1 MAGAFAGVRMLDLSR
16 LLPGP
21 YCSLLF
27 ADLGADVIKV
37 EEPGRGDYARHTR
50 PYWGASDVGAYF
62 LLLNRNKRSLS
73 VDLKAEA
80 GKTIFRRLAATA
92 DVVLESFRPGV
103 MDRLGL
109 GWETLRRENP
119 GLVYCAISGY
129 GQDGPYRNLVGHD
142 VNYMGYAGALSVTGP
157 REGPPLTP
165 GVQVADLG
173 GGALMAAFAI
183 AAALHHRRQSG
194 TGQFVDVSMTDGV
207 VSWMIPHLAAF
218 FATGRVPERARERL
232 NGGWPCYGVYE
243 TADGGH
249 VTLGALEPQFWANF
263 CRLVAREDL
272 QALQHA
278 EGGARDEVEATLR
291 QLFRTRSRAEWTEL
305 LQQADV
311 CAGPV
316 LALDEV
322 VQDPQLRQRGLFAAV
337 EHPTLGRVP
346 QVAFPVQMSAT
357 PGRVE
362 TPPPELGQHTDEVL
376 RDVGYDAA
384 AISDFR
390 RDGVIA

>member
-1 MAGAFAGVRMLDLSR
+1 MAGAFAGLRLLDLSR

-27 ADLGADVIKV
+27 ADLGAEVIKV
-37 EEPGRGDYARHTR
+37 EEPGRGDYARRT
-50 PYWGASDVGAYF
+50 PPFWGESDVGAYF
-62 LLLNRNKRSLS
+62 LLLNRNKKS
-73 VDLKAEA
+73 VSIDLKTET
-80 GKTIFRRLAATA
+80 GKTIFRRLARTA
-92 DVVLESFRPGV
+92 DVLLESFRPGV

-109 GWETLRRENP
+109 GWEALRAENP
-119 GLVYCAISGY
+119 RLVYCAVSGY

-142 VNYMGYAGALSVTGP
+142 VNYMGYAGALAVTGP
-157 REGPPLTP
+157 RDGAPLTP

-183 AAALHHRRQSG
+183 AAALHHRGESG
-194 TGQFVDVSMTDGV
+194 QGQFLDVSMTDGV

-218 FATGRVPERARERL
+218 FATGHVPERGRERL

-263 CRLVAREDL
+263 CRLAGREDL
-272 QALQHA
+272 RPLQHA
-278 EGGARDEVEATLR
+278 EGAERARVEETLR
-291 QLFRTRSRAEWTEL
+291 GLFRERTRGEWVEL

-316 LALDEV
+316 LSLDEV
-322 VQDPQLRQRGLFAAV
+322 VRDPQLVQRGLFTEVA
-337 EHPTLGRVP
+337 HPKLGPVP

-357 PGRVE
+357 PARVVA
-362 TPPPELGQHTDEVL
+362 PPPELGEHTDEVL
-376 RDVGYDAA
+376 RGLGYDEA
-384 AISDFR
+384 AIAGFR
-390 RDGVIA
+390 RDGVVA

>member
-1 MAGAFAGVRMLDLSR
+1 MAFAGVRMLDLSR

-27 ADLGADVIKV
+27 ADLGAEVIKV
-37 EEPGRGDYARHTR
+37 EEPGRGDYARRTP
-50 PYWGASDVGAYF
+50 PYWGQSDVGAYF
-62 LLLNRNKRSLS
+62 LLLNRNKKS
-73 VDLKAEA
+73 VSIDLKTEA
-80 GKTIFRRLAATA
+80 GKAIFRRLARTA
-92 DVVLESFRPGV
+92 DVLLESFRPGV

-109 GWETLRRENP
+109 GWEALRAENP

-157 REGPPLTP
+157 KAGPPLTP
-165 GVQVADLG
+165 GVQIADLG

-183 AAALHHRRQSG
+183 AAALHHRRESG
-194 TGQFVDVSMTDGV
+194 QGQLVDVSMTDGV

-218 FATGRVPERARERL
+218 FATGRVPELGAERL

-263 CRLVAREDL
+263 CRLVGRDDL
-272 QALQHA
+272 IPVQHA
-278 EGGARDEVEATLR
+278 TGAARDDLEQTLR
-291 QLFRTRSRAEWTEL
+291 ALFRTRTRSEWVEL
-305 LQQADV
+305 LHQADV

-316 LALDEV
+316 LGLDEV
-322 VQDPQLRQRGLFAAV
+322 VRDPQLTHRGLFTEV
-337 EHPTLGRVP
+337 DHPRLGPVR
-346 QVAFPVQMSAT
+346 QVAFPVQMSLT
-357 PGRVE
+357 PGRVSI
-362 TPPPELGQHTDEVL
+362 PPPELGQHTDEVL
-376 RDVGYDAA
+376 HGLGYDAP
-384 AISDFR
+384 AIAVFR
-390 RDGVIA
+390 QDGVVA